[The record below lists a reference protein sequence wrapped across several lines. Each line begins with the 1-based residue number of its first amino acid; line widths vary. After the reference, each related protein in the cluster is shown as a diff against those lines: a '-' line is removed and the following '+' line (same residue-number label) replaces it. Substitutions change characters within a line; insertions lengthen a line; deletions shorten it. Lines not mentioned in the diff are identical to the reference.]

1 MIDNLF
7 SLWILVIQVLQGSVL
22 GPLFFIIYI
31 NDLDEATRRALMTK
45 KFADDSKI
53 ANKAVSQEDREV
65 MQDCID
71 NLVKWSEKWGMVFNT
86 EKR

>member
-1 MIDNLF
+1 MEVIDC
-7 SLWILVIQVLQGSVL
+7 S
-22 GPLFFIIYI
+22 
-31 NDLDEATRRALMTK
+31 TRRALMTK

-71 NLVKWSEKWGMVFNT
+71 NFLAIETIGDRLSCFGVAEDL
-86 EKR
+86 